1 MNFNISGNWNF
12 LIVIFTILRS
22 LQSVTKNITTILLN
36 QESLTYCEWERQEM
50 RLLSKWFKSSKKNKG
65 GKWNLVKSE
74 QIFYN
79 QKVGNINFSFWPPL
93 VNNLVDSFKIRSF
106 PTSNWTIMSFSYI
119 HTTLHQSLTHQ
130 REQRWKTI

>member
-1 MNFNISGNWNF
+1 
-12 LIVIFTILRS
+12 
-22 LQSVTKNITTILLN
+22 
-36 QESLTYCEWERQEM
+36 M
-50 RLLSKWFKSSKKNKG
+50 RLYRGDLELPKTKG
-65 GKWNLVKSE
+65 WKWNLVKSE

-119 HTTLHQSLTHQ
+119 HTSHWQTAANIWAGDVLTRYKNGSNVLKREKYFFGVLKTKRKIFFINEEEGQTLNGKFHN
-130 REQRWKTI
+130 IF